1 MLSNYSPPPP
11 TTRSRGNAG
20 AGLCSI
26 RTGSLTLAGRHF
38 RVGCPRGEL
47 FSPRRQRHVDRSPVW
62 NACPLRWTQFDACG
76 KMDLDSNVTERLV
89 ARIRDPPHEGVGR
102 RIEGQL
108 EPRVVPRLGPAGR
121 SSDIN
126 ARLLPF
132 FTVLLTVCFFMLTA
146 VPLFTALSTRHLSAA
161 LAGRTLVS
169 LLSEGRLT
177 SSICVRLRFSGA
189 GGQPK

>member
-1 MLSNYSPPPP
+1 
-11 TTRSRGNAG
+11 
-20 AGLCSI
+20 
-26 RTGSLTLAGRHF
+26 
-38 RVGCPRGEL
+38 
-47 FSPRRQRHVDRSPVW
+47 
-62 NACPLRWTQFDACG
+62 
-76 KMDLDSNVTERLV
+76 MDLNSNVTERLV

-132 FTVLLTVCFFMLTA
+132 FTVLITVCFFMLTA
-146 VPLFTALSTRHLSAA
+146 VPFFTA
-161 LAGRTLVS
+161 LVS